1 MQVKMSSEGSPN
13 RILLVVDV
21 QRALID
27 PPNPVP
33 GSTKILRNLEAVLA
47 RERAASP
54 PTKGMS
60 SLDICCFQDKWE
72 LSVAEL
78 LAGNSKTT
86 TRYVIL
92 TNGSYLDSAR
102 GRR

>member
-1 MQVKMSSEGSPN
+1 MSSEGSSN

-60 SLDICCFQDKWE
+60 HLSLHYFQDNWG
-72 LSVAEL
+72 LSLAEF
-78 LAGNSKTT
+78 LAGNSKPTT
-86 TRYVIL
+86 WYVIL
-92 TNGSYLDSAR
+92 TNGSDMDSAR